1 MFITIEGPDGAG
13 KSTQIQFLA
22 EDLREKG
29 YDVVITRE
37 PGGCRISELI
47 RDLVLNAVYKEM
59 DPVTETLLYAASRA
73 QHVSEVIQPALA
85 EGKIVICDRFV
96 DSSLAYQ
103 AYGRDLGTELV
114 WGINQFAVRSTMPD
128 ITFFFLID
136 PEKALN
142 RKGEKEEMDRLEQAG
157 SDFHKKV
164 LNGYMELFRKDPDRI
179 RLIDATESIEE
190 IRENIKNRI
199 NRLLDLGK

>member
-13 KSTQIQFLA
+13 KSTQIHFLA

-47 RDLVLNAVYKEM
+47 RDLVLNAAYKEM

-103 AYGRDLGTELV
+103 AYGRNLGTELV
-114 WGINQFAVRSTMPD
+114 WGINQFAVRNTMPD

-136 PEKALN
+136 PEKSLN

-179 RLIDATESIEE
+179 QLIDATESIEE
-190 IRENIKNRI
+190 IRENIKNKI